1 MKYDPQKHPRRSI
14 HLTVGA
20 QGKGFRD
27 QGDRHYPLRP
37 YRMNNPMKYDPQ
49 KHHHRSIRLTV
60 GAQGRDL
67 GTRVASI
74 TPCAPTG

>member
-1 MKYDPQKHPRRSI
+1 
-14 HLTVGA
+14 
-20 QGKGFRD
+20 
-27 QGDRHYPLRP
+27 
-37 YRMNNPMKYDPQ
+37 MKYDPQ

-67 GTRVASI
+67 GIRVIGI